1 MSDYENDGDYF
12 DVWSYV
18 ARLGCRIRQSSDP
31 FFTDGDAV
39 CQVSSNMSTNK
50 QMTNV
55 LNGLNIVAHTDVH
68 NYILEAHL
76 SIPDTGRR

>member
-1 MSDYENDGDYF
+1 MSDYENEGDYF

-39 CQVSSNMSTNK
+39 CQVSSNMSSNK
-50 QMTNV
+50 LMTNV
-55 LNGLNIVAHTDVH
+55 H
-68 NYILEAHL
+68 Y
-76 SIPDTGRR
+76 